1 MKQNNKQI
9 DGQHRQRYLMING
22 NHSIRLNNWF
32 WLTIAN
38 LDQFKLRKES

>member
-9 DGQHRQRYLMING
+9 YGQHRQGGLVING
-22 NHSIRLNNWF
+22 SHSIRLDNWF